1 MSDKM
6 KVFWGVLAICAV
18 LLVILAVYELAK
30 GILKTVGTII
40 LVLLGVA
47 AVVILIRVILRVLR
61 K

>member
-47 AVVILIRVILRVLR
+47 AVVILIRVIMRVLR

>member
-40 LVLLGVA
+40 LVLLGIA
-47 AVVILIRVILRVLR
+47 AVAILIRVIMRVLR